1 MRQSTKQTLDL
12 ELALPA
18 PPFTILG
25 GGAAGL
31 MAAWSLV
38 RRGGHCL
45 LLEKS
50 SVLGGNAITFRH
62 GPFRYDS
69 GAHRFHD
76 KDPEV
81 TKALLALMPGKLK
94 RIHMPSQILD
104 RGQRFDFPLTPLNL
118 VGNLGA
124 VEGWRALRD
133 WLQRPLLPD
142 SRSTPSFR
150 SGAEAAFGVYIAERF
165 LCRYSEKL
173 WGTPAH
179 LLSPA
184 VAGSRIKGLTA
195 SGLVREALLGKRRHI
210 AHLDGAFLYPR
221 DGIGDLVDA
230 LSREIEQASA
240 TAPVPGWGLRRAAPT
255 TRLFH
260 REGRITAIEVADSR
274 QRQPVQEVISTLPIT
289 HVVRMLDPAPEAA
302 ILAAV
307 SALRFRH
314 MVLLALFLDVDR
326 VSNHGSLYFPD
337 QRIPFTRACEPKNR
351 SAAMAPVGKSSLVLE
366 IPCQRR
372 DPFWTASTE
381 ELTATMIAHLEK
393 LQLVRASAVT
403 GAASHHMVQAYPIL
417 DLASIPALATLRQ
430 YLGGFANLHLFGRNG
445 TFTYLHLH
453 DLFRQAGELADRL
466 ANPSGPPGVALERAF
481 SCIDD

>member
-1 MRQSTKQTLDL
+1 MV
-12 ELALPA
+12 
-18 PPFTILG
+18 
-25 GGAAGL
+25 
-31 MAAWSLV
+31 AWSLI

-50 SVLGGNAITFRH
+50 RILGGNAVTFRH

-81 TKALLALMPGKLK
+81 TEALSALMPGKLN

-104 RGQRFDFPLTPLNL
+104 QGRRFNFPLTPLNL

-124 VEGWRALRD
+124 VAGWRALRD
-133 WLQRPLLPD
+133 WLQRPPLPD
-142 SRSTPSFR
+142 SRSLPSFR

-165 LCRYSEKL
+165 ICRYSEKL
-173 WGTPAH
+173 WGSPAH

-184 VAGSRIKGLTA
+184 VAGSRIRDLTA
-195 SGLVREALLGKRRHI
+195 GGLVREALLGKRRHV

-221 DGIGDLVDA
+221 GGIGDLIHA
-230 LSREIEQASA
+230 LAREIERASA
-240 TAPVPGWGLRRAAPT
+240 GGTVPGWGLRRAAPV

-260 REGRITAIEVADSR
+260 RKGRITAVEVAGSR
-274 QRQPVQEVISTLPIT
+274 QRQPVREVISTLPIT
-289 HVVRMLDPAPEAA
+289 HVVKMLDPAPEAA

-307 SALRFRH
+307 GALRFRH
-314 MVLLALFLDVDR
+314 VVLLALFLDVDQ

-337 QRIPFTRACEPKNR
+337 KRIPFTRTFEPKNR

-366 IPCQRR
+366 IPCQRH
-372 DPFWTASTE
+372 DPLWTTTTE
-381 ELTATMIAHLEK
+381 ELTATMLAHLEE
-393 LQLVRASAVT
+393 LRLVRAGTVI
-403 GAASHHMVQAYPIL
+403 GAASHRMLQAYPIL
-417 DLASIPALATLRQ
+417 DLASTPALATLRH

-453 DLFRQAGELADRL
+453 DLFRQAGELADQLAGQPRSSRGQPGPDSLLHFRL
-466 ANPSGPPGVALERAF
+466 TY
-481 SCIDD
+481 